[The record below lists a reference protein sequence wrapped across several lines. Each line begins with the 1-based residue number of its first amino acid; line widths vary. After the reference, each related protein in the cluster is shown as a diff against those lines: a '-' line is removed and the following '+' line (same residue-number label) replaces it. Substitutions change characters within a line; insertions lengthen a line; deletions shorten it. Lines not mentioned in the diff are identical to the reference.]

1 MTRLL
6 RVEEVAERLGIK
18 VSTVRAWLFY
28 GKLRKVKVGR
38 AVRVP
43 EDFLDEFIRANT
55 QPSRSE
61 RE

>member
-1 MTRLL
+1 MNRLL

-28 GKLRKVKVGR
+28 GKLRKVKLGR

-43 EDFLDEFIRANT
+43 EDFLEEFIKGNT
-55 QPSRSE
+55 RYERPSDD
-61 RE
+61 